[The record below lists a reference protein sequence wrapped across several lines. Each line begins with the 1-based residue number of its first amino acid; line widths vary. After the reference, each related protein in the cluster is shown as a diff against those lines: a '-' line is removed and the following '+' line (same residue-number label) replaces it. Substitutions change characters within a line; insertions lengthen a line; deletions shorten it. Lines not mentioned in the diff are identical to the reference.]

1 MENIN
6 ELKRFRKSFC
16 LHASRYNLYSQETL
30 IKGSTGKHNQAV
42 TALGKLEAKVA
53 ENPSFYSDL
62 LLELLQD
69 DSPKVSLCAG
79 FACLEANVH
88 TEKAIET
95 LVDIGNNTSG
105 ISMICDFD
113 IRGTITKFKKRQLE
127 ARPRNEVDMIA
138 EKMNNPE
145 QHTDAEL
152 WEMILKLQDIDMGGY
167 DERTVLI
174 HACITNHFVLAKRLV
189 EFGADVNKKDWF
201 EKTALHCAVI
211 VGNIDIVSLLL
222 SHHANVNMQERQ
234 GFTALDFA
242 AFNAAKLSE
251 DELDKMVRLLISYG
265 AKTKKELLNA

>member
-30 IKGSTGKHNQAV
+30 VKGSIGKHNQAV

-53 ENPSFYSDL
+53 ENPSLYSDL

-79 FACLEANVH
+79 FACLQANIH
-88 TEKAIET
+88 TEKAIEA
-95 LVDIGNNTSG
+95 LVHIGNSSG

-113 IRGTITKFKKRQLE
+113 IRGTITKFKKQQLE

-138 EKMNNPE
+138 EKMKCPE
-145 QHTDAEL
+145 QYMDAEL
-152 WEMILKLQDIDMGGY
+152 WEMIVKLQDTDMGGY

-189 EFGADVNKKDWF
+189 ESGADVNKKDWF

-265 AKTKKELLNA
+265 AKNKKELLNA